1 MINLLPK
8 AWSLSNFAFWDNDLL
23 GLSTNNS
30 SVSNPKS
37 DFLALQRAIE
47 LDAEW
52 LRGVATST
60 PALVLDMSGDLCSG
74 GR

>member
-1 MINLLPK
+1 MIGLIPK
-8 AWSLSNFAFWDNDLL
+8 IFSFWDNDLL
-23 GLSTNNS
+23 GISSNQS

-37 DFLALQRAIE
+37 DFMALQRAIE
-47 LDAEW
+47 LDGEW
-52 LRGVATST
+52 HRGVTTST

>member
-1 MINLLPK
+1 MIGLIPK
-8 AWSLSNFAFWDNDLL
+8 VFAFWENDLL
-23 GLSTNNS
+23 GFNS
-30 SVSNPKS
+30 GHAASASNPKT
-37 DFLALQRAIE
+37 DFLQLQRAIE

-52 LRGVATST
+52 HQGVTTST

>member
-1 MINLLPK
+1 MIGIIPK
-8 AWSLSNFAFWDNDLL
+8 IFAFWENDLL
-23 GLSTNNS
+23 GFSSSQS

-52 LRGVATST
+52 HRGVTTST

>member
-1 MINLLPK
+1 MIGIIPK
-8 AWSLSNFAFWDNDLL
+8 VFAFWENDLL
-23 GLSTNNS
+23 GFSSGPT

-37 DFLALQRAIE
+37 DFLALQRGIE

-52 LRGVATST
+52 HRGVTTST

>member
-1 MINLLPK
+1 MMIGIIPK
-8 AWSLSNFAFWDNDLL
+8 IFAFWDNDLF
-23 GLSTNNS
+23 GFS
-30 SVSNPKS
+30 SSQSSGSSNPKS
-37 DFLALQRAIE
+37 DFLSLQRAIE

-52 LRGVATST
+52 HRGVTTST

>member
-1 MINLLPK
+1 MIGLIPK
-8 AWSLSNFAFWDNDLL
+8 VFAFWENDLL
-23 GLSTNNS
+23 GFTSIHAS

-37 DFLALQRAIE
+37 DFVELQRAIE

-52 LRGVATST
+52 HRGVTTST
-60 PALVLDMSGDLCSG
+60 PAIVLDMSGDLCSG

>member
-1 MINLLPK
+1 MISLIPK
-8 AWSLSNFAFWDNDLL
+8 VFTFWENDLL
-23 GLSTNNS
+23 GFSS
-30 SVSNPKS
+30 SQASVSNPKS
-37 DFLALQRAIE
+37 DFSELQRAIE

-52 LRGVATST
+52 HRGVTTST

>member
-1 MINLLPK
+1 MIGVIPK
-8 AWSLSNFAFWDNDLL
+8 MFAFWDNDFL
-23 GLSTNNS
+23 GLSSNQSS

-37 DFLALQRAIE
+37 DFMALQRAIE

-52 LRGVATST
+52 HRGVTTST

>member
-1 MINLLPK
+1 MMIGIIPK
-8 AWSLSNFAFWDNDLL
+8 IFAFWDNDLL
-23 GLSTNNS
+23 GFNSSQS

-52 LRGVATST
+52 HRGVTTTT
-60 PALVLDMSGDLCSG
+60 PSLVLDMSGDLSSG

>member
-1 MINLLPK
+1 MIGFIPK
-8 AWSLSNFAFWDNDLL
+8 ILAFWENDLI
-23 GLSTNNS
+23 GMTIDQS

-37 DFLALQRAIE
+37 DFAALQRAIE

-52 LRGVATST
+52 HRGVTTST
-60 PALVLDMSGDLCSG
+60 PALVLDMSGDVCGG